1 MGKKKSK
8 KQVTHAKPQKSMF
21 AGLDKIDAGSKVSER
36 VNSVI
41 AKMTAPPETIID
53 HLKRVGVE
61 FVTDSMSMDGG
72 EPRVFIVIDYEHMV
86 AKELENI
93 RSGGVFKNEYPV
105 KPKGEAAE
113 LPEVLTR
120 IVEAAKERGLLK
132 PEKGLKWTGE
142 KSDDFGKTWESTG
155 PAEVAYFGD
164 QPDNEPPTIGY
175 HLEEHVTDRPDDN
188 DDEGEWDLS
197 KVQG

>member
-8 KQVTHAKPQKSMF
+8 KQVAHAKPQKAMF

-36 VNSVI
+36 VNAVI
-41 AKMTAPPETIID
+41 TKMTAPPETIID

-61 FVTDSMSMDGG
+61 FVTDSMSMNGG
-72 EPRVFIVIDYEHMV
+72 EPRVYIVIDYEHMV

-93 RSGGVFKNEYPV
+93 RSGGVFKDEYPV
-105 KPKGEAAE
+105 KPKDGPPPE

-132 PEKGLKWTGE
+132 TAEYPE
-142 KSDDFGKTWESTG
+142 DGKPVWE
-155 PAEVAYFGD
+155 AQYFGD
-164 QPDNEPPTIGY
+164 QPDDER
-175 HLEEHVTDRPDDN
+175 E